1 VIGVA
6 RDTKYGRVK
15 DEFEPLVHLPS
26 SQETQFG
33 GSARFVIKPRATQAA
48 LMAETTRRIAGVNPA
63 ILIEYR
69 WLTQTIRGS
78 LMAERLMAA
87 LSAAFGALAVL
98 LAAVGLYG
106 VMSYTVAR
114 RSGEIGI
121 RLAMGAARG
130 AVLRMV
136 LGDAA
141 RLVAVGVVIGAVLG
155 FGAARLARGLLF
167 GLQPADP
174 LAFAA
179 SIGVLAAIALIASY
193 LPARRASRVD
203 PLKVLRED

>member
-1 VIGVA
+1 
-6 RDTKYGRVK
+6 
-15 DEFEPLVHLPS
+15 
-26 SQETQFG
+26 
-33 GSARFVIKPRATQAA
+33 
-48 LMAETTRRIAGVNPA
+48 
-63 ILIEYR
+63 
-69 WLTQTIRGS
+69 
-78 LMAERLMAA
+78 
-87 LSAAFGALAVL
+87 
-98 LAAVGLYG
+98 
-106 VMSYTVAR
+106 
-114 RSGEIGI
+114 
-121 RLAMGAARG
+121 
-130 AVLRMV
+130 MV